1 MSVPRV
7 KVLPDGE
14 RWKVRYNFY
23 SKFYPT
29 RHEAIRSAID
39 TAHAA
44 AQLQQDAE
52 VLLQEGDESA
62 VVIWV
67 ASRDSYPPPEGWPAD

>member
-1 MSVPRV
+1 MPVPRV
-7 KVLPDGE
+7 NVLPDGE

-29 RHEAIRSAID
+29 RQEAIRSAID
-39 TAHAA
+39 MAHAA

-52 VLLQEGDESA
+52 VLVQEGDGPA
-62 VVIWV
+62 TVIWV
-67 ASRDSYPPPEGWPAD
+67 SRLYSYQPQEGWPAD

>member
-1 MSVPRV
+1 MPVPRV
-7 KVLPDGE
+7 NVLPDGE
-14 RWKVRYNFY
+14 RWKVRFNFY

-29 RHEAIRSAID
+29 RQEAIRSAID
-39 TAHAA
+39 MAHAA

-52 VLLQEGDESA
+52 VLVQEVDGPA
-62 VVIWV
+62 TVIWV